1 MKTSL
6 WIIGYTLSA
15 LLAIVVAGYI
25 GIVRSAAL
33 IMAPAPEALAA
44 AVVPQPAP
52 RYDAGKP
59 TVAVMLGNTRTEATD
74 FLTPYA
80 MFAESGAYNV
90 YAVAESRAV
99 RTLAGGVDVVPQFSF
114 AELAA
119 RLQHSPDIIVVP
131 AMTAIG
137 SPENA
142 PVLDWLR
149 QNGRDQ
155 TLLFSWCAGAEV
167 LAASGLIDGKT
178 VTTHWG
184 DIQAFERSYPA
195 VTWQRG
201 ERYIDSGSLL
211 TTGGITAGVDATL
224 HLLARLNGQAVAD
237 KVAQAMHY
245 PASPFVTNPHMPQ
258 YTLKLVDSTIVLN
271 LAYTWP
277 KPHTGV
283 WLYDGVGEVDLAAV
297 VEAYQLSS
305 TEQTS
310 TMVAG
315 PAVVSQHGLQLV
327 PRVPGSHPP
336 AMDRVIIPG
345 GAGAQQVAKH
355 LPDGLV
361 GAGVP
366 LTLLQNDQAP
376 AYAFTLALEDLASTH
391 DVLTAVHTARQLE
404 VRSPLH
410 LVGSGWPLHLLTIP
424 VLAGLGGCIALW
436 SLAWLSRRALGF
448 RRGNRG
454 QPSGQTAQP
463 HIGGA

>member
-15 LLAIVVAGYI
+15 LLGIVLAGYL

-33 IMAPAPEALAA
+33 IMAPAPEAPVS

-52 RYDAGKP
+52 SYDAGKP
-59 TVAVMLGNTRTEATD
+59 TVAVLLGNTRTEATD

-99 RTLAGGVDVVPQFSF
+99 RTLAGGVDVVPQVSF
-114 AELAA
+114 AELSAQ
-119 RLQHSPDIIVVP
+119 LQHSPDIIVVP

-149 QNGRDQ
+149 QNGRHQ
-155 TLLFSWCAGAEV
+155 TLLLSWCAGAEV
-167 LAASGLIDGKT
+167 LAESGLIDGKT

-184 DIQAFERSYPA
+184 DINAYERAYPA

-201 ERYIDSGSLL
+201 VRYIDSGTLL
-211 TTGGITAGVDATL
+211 TTGGITSGVDATL
-224 HLLARLNGQAVAD
+224 HLLARRNGQAVAD
-237 KVAQAMHY
+237 KVARAMHY
-245 PASPFVTNPHMPQ
+245 PGSPFVANPHMPQ
-258 YTLKLVDSTIVLN
+258 YTLKLVDSTILLN

-277 KPHTGV
+277 KPHTGI
-283 WLYDGVGEVDLAAV
+283 WLYGGVGEVDLAAV

-310 TMVAG
+310 TMAAA
-315 PAVVSQHGLQLV
+315 PTIVSQHGLQLV
-327 PRVPGSHPP
+327 PRSQGPNLP
-336 AMDRVIIPG
+336 AIDRVVIPG
-345 GAGAQQVAKH
+345 GDGAQQVAKS
-355 LPDGLV
+355 LPDGL
-361 GAGVP
+361 AGVQV
-366 LTLLQNDQAP
+366 TLLQNDQAP
-376 AYAFTLALEDLASTH
+376 VYPFTLALEDLAATH
-391 DVLTAVHTARQLE
+391 DVPTAVHTARQLE

-410 LVGSGWPLHLLTIP
+410 LVGSRWPLHLLTIP
-424 VLAGLGGCIALW
+424 VFAGLGGCVALW
-436 SLAWLSRRALGF
+436 SLAWLSRRAFGVLRNQRRSRARAVQPPLG
-448 RRGNRG
+448 
-454 QPSGQTAQP
+454 ST
-463 HIGGA
+463 